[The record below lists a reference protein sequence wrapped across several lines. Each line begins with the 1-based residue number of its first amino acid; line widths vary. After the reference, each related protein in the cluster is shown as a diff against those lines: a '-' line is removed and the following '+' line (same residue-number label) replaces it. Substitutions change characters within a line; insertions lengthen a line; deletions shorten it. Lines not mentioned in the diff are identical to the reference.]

1 MKKKEYAKEYAVK
14 SENGVVFADE
24 TKNKRQL
31 FLWVLG
37 FFFLGLVFKSADE

>member
-1 MKKKEYAKEYAVK
+1 MKKKEYASK

-31 FLWVLG
+31 FLWALG
-37 FFFLGLVFKSADE
+37 FFSVGSIQKCG